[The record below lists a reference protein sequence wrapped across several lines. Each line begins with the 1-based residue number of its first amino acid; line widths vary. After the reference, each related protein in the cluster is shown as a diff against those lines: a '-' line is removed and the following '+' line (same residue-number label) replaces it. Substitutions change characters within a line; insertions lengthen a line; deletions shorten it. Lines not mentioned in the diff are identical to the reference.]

1 MDIMRGLGIAVYFL
15 LADAVWITQFAT
27 KQYRD
32 ALGEFLV
39 MPTGMPLAVGLCLVY
54 GLLLLGLFYFVLVEG
69 SGLMS
74 AIIFGFVVYGVYG
87 LTNWLILDRW
97 TASLVLLDFLW
108 GGFLYG
114 SSWYLASVINYLK

>member
-1 MDIMRGLGIAVYFL
+1 
-15 LADAVWITQFAT
+15 
-27 KQYRD
+27 
-32 ALGEFLV
+32 
-39 MPTGMPLAVGLCLVY
+39 
-54 GLLLLGLFYFVLVEG
+54 LLLLGLFYFVLVEG